1 MGKASVS
8 SFLVVLLNV
17 AWYIVALAMVLAIGL
32 AGVSA
37 FHDIGNGQSGGRGT
51 EIDIPVSFSV
61 DAKVLPVSAPSL
73 GIEGAQIEHVRGS
86 LKFSPPPG
94 ASLVAPALLGLA
106 IMLALVLFVLGQLR
120 AVFRTLRDRRPFVPA
135 NAARIRWIA
144 FAVIAG
150 EIARAAGCVFREL
163 PCDDPLLRQRPALRR
178 PAGRERPHDRSWVD
192 HSRDRGSLQDG
203 NPPGRRPV
211 TDDLREQM
219 AIRVKLDH
227 LLLDRRLTLTELA
240 DRIGI
245 TIANLSVLKTNKAKA
260 FDPPRAV
267 CRELT
272 VSRDR
277 RWTAKRLELR
287 FRLWPIPAVRIR
299 THERTRT

>member
-1 MGKASVS
+1 MGKASIS

-37 FHDIGNGQSGGRGT
+37 LHAIGNGESGGSGT
-51 EIDIPVSFSV
+51 KIDIPVLFSV
-61 DAKVLPVSAPSL
+61 DARVLPVSAPSL

-120 AVFRTLRDRRPFVPA
+120 AVFRTLRDGRPFVPA

-150 EIARAAGCVFREL
+150 ELVRALVMYSANSYAMTHFSATGLRFDARPDLNILTIVHGLIILAIAEVFRTGTRLDE
-163 PCDDPLLRQRPALRR
+163 DQ
-178 PAGRERPHDRSWVD
+178 
-192 HSRDRGSLQDG
+192 SL
-203 NPPGRRPV
+203 
-211 TDDLREQM
+211 
-219 AIRVKLDH
+219 
-227 LLLDRRLTLTELA
+227 
-240 DRIGI
+240 
-245 TIANLSVLKTNKAKA
+245 TI
-260 FDPPRAV
+260 
-267 CRELT
+267 
-272 VSRDR
+272 
-277 RWTAKRLELR
+277 
-287 FRLWPIPAVRIR
+287 
-299 THERTRT
+299 